1 MKIYERKN
9 KKRGI
14 TLLALVI
21 TIIIMLLLAAIAI
34 QMAFGENGLIV
45 KANQAKLEQEKSE
58 LLEVLKIEYL
68 NLRTKAI
75 EDNQSVPDIETT
87 LSTPKFRESYNIIG
101 DNIVDKK
108 GNIVESKENVIIKL
122 KNEYTNSNEK
132 VVAGVTI
139 KPEDKDK
146 MIIKL
151 IVKDRKANLR
161 FCRYVA
167 ESYGPLKPLTIDFGT
182 GEISDQ
188 INFYYGELREYEIG
202 EYILKMTN
210 TSFFCIEA
218 PDNIELEILQWGI
231 IDRNEDHYGPYTIEL
246 PYVKKIYEPEPDDV
260 PITYSDGIFK
270 EIPKDLFSKKKRC
283 KESSV
288 FWRCSNITEIPEN
301 LYDNCLGLEGMERAF
316 IGCSGLKHI
325 PTKIIN
331 KAISLSN
338 KSKAFQGCINADNY
352 NSLPSYLKE

>member
-1 MKIYERKN
+1 MIN

-14 TLLALVI
+14 TLIALVI
-21 TIIIMLLLAAIAI
+21 TIIIMLLLAAVAI
-34 QMAFGENGLIV
+34 QMSFGENGLIV
-45 KANQAKLEQEKSE
+45 KANQAKLEQEKSG
-58 LLEVLKIEYL
+58 LLELLKIEYL
-68 NLRTKAI
+68 NLKAKAI
-75 EDNQSVPDIETT
+75 KDEQTVPDVEAT
-87 LSTPKFRESYNIIG
+87 LSTPKFLESYNIIG
-101 DNIVDKK
+101 SNIVDKK
-108 GNIVESKENVIIKL
+108 GNVIENKEDVIKKL
-122 KNEYTNSNEK
+122 KNEYNDLGSK
-132 VVAGVTI
+132 VISGVTI

-167 ESYGPLKPLTIDFGT
+167 ESYGPLKPLTIDFG
-182 GEISDQ
+182 I
-188 INFYYGELREYEIG
+188 GELREYEVG

-210 TSFFCIEA
+210 TSFFSIEA

-246 PYVKKIYEPEPDDV
+246 PYVKKIYEPEPDNV
-260 PITYSDGIFK
+260 PITYVNAIFK
-270 EIPKDLFSKKKRC
+270 EIPKDLFSKKKKC
-283 KESSV
+283 KESSI
-288 FWRCSNITEIPEN
+288 FWGCRNITEIPEN
-301 LYDNCLGLEGMERAF
+301 LYDNCLGLESMERAF
-316 IGCSGLKHI
+316 LGCAGLKHI

-338 KSKAFQGCINADNY
+338 NSQAFKECINADNY

>member
-1 MKIYERKN
+1 MINKN
-9 KKRGI
+9 RGI
-14 TLLALVI
+14 TLIALVI
-21 TIIIMLLLAAIAI
+21 TIIIMLLLAAVAI
-34 QMAFGENGLIV
+34 QMSFGENGLIV
-45 KANQAKLEQEKSE
+45 KANQAKLEQEKSG
-58 LLEVLKIEYL
+58 LLELLKIEYL
-68 NLRTKAI
+68 NLKAKAI
-75 EDNQSVPDIETT
+75 KDEQTVPDVEET
-87 LSTPKFRESYNIIG
+87 LSTPKFLESYNIIG
-101 DNIVDKK
+101 SNIVDKK
-108 GNIVESKENVIIKL
+108 GNVIENKEDVIKKL
-122 KNEYTNSNEK
+122 KNEYTNSSEK

-188 INFYYGELREYEIG
+188 INFYYGELREYEVG

-210 TSFFCIEA
+210 TSFFSIEA

-246 PYVKKIYEPEPDDV
+246 PYVKKIYEPEPDNV
-260 PITYSDGIFK
+260 PITYVNAIFK

-283 KESSV
+283 KESSI
-288 FWRCSNITEIPEN
+288 FWGCSNITEIPEN
-301 LYDNCLGLEGMERAF
+301 LYDNCLGLESMERAF
-316 IGCSGLKHI
+316 LGCAGLKHI

-338 KSKAFQGCINADNY
+338 NNQAFKGCINADNY

>member
-1 MKIYERKN
+1 MIN

-14 TLLALVI
+14 TLIALVI
-21 TIIIMLLLAAIAI
+21 TIIIMLLLAAVAI
-34 QMAFGENGLIV
+34 QMSFGENGLIV
-45 KANQAKLEQEKSE
+45 KANQAKLEQEKSG
-58 LLEVLKIEYL
+58 LLELLKIEYL
-68 NLRTKAI
+68 NLKAKAI
-75 EDNQSVPDIETT
+75 KDEQTVPDVEAT
-87 LSTPKFRESYNIIG
+87 LSTPKFLESYNIIG
-101 DNIVDKK
+101 SNIVDKK
-108 GNIVESKENVIIKL
+108 GNVIENKEDVIKKL
-122 KNEYTNSNEK
+122 KNEYNDLGSK
-132 VVAGVTI
+132 VISGVTI

-167 ESYGPLKPLTIDFGT
+167 ESYGPLKPLTIDFGI

-188 INFYYGELREYEIG
+188 INFYYGELREYEVG

-210 TSFFCIEA
+210 TSFFSIEA

-246 PYVKKIYEPEPDDV
+246 PYVKKIYEPEPDNV
-260 PITYSDGIFK
+260 PITYVNAIFK
-270 EIPKDLFSKKKRC
+270 EIPKDLFSKKKKC
-283 KESSV
+283 KESSI
-288 FWRCSNITEIPEN
+288 FWGCRNITEIPEN
-301 LYDNCLGLEGMERAF
+301 LYDNCLGLESMERAF
-316 IGCSGLKHI
+316 LGCAGLKHI

-338 KSKAFQGCINADNY
+338 NSQAFKECINADNY

>member
-1 MKIYERKN
+1 MIN

-14 TLLALVI
+14 TLIALVI
-21 TIIIMLLLAAIAI
+21 TIIIMLLLAAVAI
-34 QMAFGENGLIV
+34 QMSFGENGLIV
-45 KANQAKLEQEKSE
+45 KANQAKLEQEKSG
-58 LLEVLKIEYL
+58 LLELLKIEYL
-68 NLRTKAI
+68 NLKAKAI
-75 EDNQSVPDIETT
+75 KDEQTVPDVEAT
-87 LSTPKFRESYNIIG
+87 LSTPKFLESYNIIG
-101 DNIVDKK
+101 SNIVDKE
-108 GNIVESKENVIIKL
+108 GNVIENKEDVIKKL
-122 KNEYTNSNEK
+122 KNEYNDLGSK
-132 VVAGVTI
+132 VISGVTI

-188 INFYYGELREYEIG
+188 INFYYGELREYEVG

-210 TSFFCIEA
+210 TSFFSIEA

-246 PYVKKIYEPEPDDV
+246 PYVKKIYEPEPDNV
-260 PITYSDGIFK
+260 PITYVNAIFK
-270 EIPKDLFSKKKRC
+270 EIPKDLFSKKKKC
-283 KESSV
+283 KESSI
-288 FWRCSNITEIPEN
+288 FWGCRNITEIPEN
-301 LYDNCLGLEGMERAF
+301 LYDNCLGLESMERAF
-316 IGCSGLKHI
+316 LGCAGLKHI

-338 KSKAFQGCINADNY
+338 NSQAFKECINADNY

>member
-1 MKIYERKN
+1 MINKN
-9 KKRGI
+9 RGI
-14 TLLALVI
+14 TLITLVI
-21 TIIIMLLLAAIAI
+21 TIIIMLLLAAVAI
-34 QMAFGENGLIV
+34 QMTFGENGLIV
-45 KANQAKLEQEKSE
+45 KANQAKLEQGKSG
-58 LLEVLKIEYL
+58 LLELLKIEYL

-75 EDNQSVPDIETT
+75 KDEQTVPDVEAT
-87 LSTPKFRESYNIIG
+87 LSTPKFLESYNIIG

-108 GNIVESKENVIIKL
+108 GNVIENKEDVIKKL
-122 KNEYTNSNEK
+122 KNEYTNSSEK

-210 TSFFCIEA
+210 TSFFSIEA

-260 PITYSDGIFK
+260 PITYVSAIFK

-283 KESSV
+283 KESSI
-288 FWRCSNITEIPEN
+288 FWGCSNITEIPEN
-301 LYDNCLGLEGMERAF
+301 LYDNCLGLESMERAF

-338 KSKAFQGCINADNY
+338 NNQAFKGCINADNY

>member
-1 MKIYERKN
+1 MINKN
-9 KKRGI
+9 RGI
-14 TLLALVI
+14 TLIALVI
-21 TIIIMLLLAAIAI
+21 TIIIMLLLAAVAI
-34 QMAFGENGLIV
+34 QMSFGENGLIV
-45 KANQAKLEQEKSE
+45 KANQAKLEQEKSG
-58 LLEVLKIEYL
+58 LLELLKIEYL
-68 NLRTKAI
+68 NLKAKAI
-75 EDNQSVPDIETT
+75 KDEQTVPDVEET
-87 LSTPKFRESYNIIG
+87 LSTPKFLESYNIIG
-101 DNIVDKK
+101 SNIVDKK
-108 GNIVESKENVIIKL
+108 GNVIENKEDVIKKL
-122 KNEYTNSNEK
+122 KNEYTDSSEK

-167 ESYGPLKPLTIDFGT
+167 ESFGPLKPLTIDFGT

-188 INFYYGELREYEIG
+188 INFYYGELREYEVG

-210 TSFFCIEA
+210 TSFFSIEA

-246 PYVKKIYEPEPDDV
+246 PYVKKIYEPETDDV
-260 PITYSDGIFK
+260 PITYANAIFK

-283 KESSV
+283 KESSI
-288 FWRCSNITEIPEN
+288 FWGCSNITEIPEN
-301 LYDNCLGLEGMERAF
+301 LYDNCLGLESMERAF
-316 IGCSGLKHI
+316 LGCDGLKHI

-338 KSKAFQGCINADNY
+338 NSQAFKGGINADNY

>member
-1 MKIYERKN
+1 MIN

-14 TLLALVI
+14 TLIALVI
-21 TIIIMLLLAAIAI
+21 TIIIMLLLAAVAI
-34 QMAFGENGLIV
+34 QMSFGENGLIV
-45 KANQAKLEQEKSE
+45 KANQAKLEQEKSG
-58 LLEVLKIEYL
+58 LLELLKIEYL
-68 NLRTKAI
+68 NLKAKAI
-75 EDNQSVPDIETT
+75 KDEQTVPDVEAT
-87 LSTPKFRESYNIIG
+87 LSTPKFLESYNIIG
-101 DNIVDKK
+101 SNIVDKK
-108 GNIVESKENVIIKL
+108 GNVIENKEDVIKKL
-122 KNEYTNSNEK
+122 KNEYNDLGSK
-132 VVAGVTI
+132 VISGVTI

-188 INFYYGELREYEIG
+188 INFYYGELREYEVG

-210 TSFFCIEA
+210 TSFFSIEA

-246 PYVKKIYEPEPDDV
+246 PYVKKIYEPEPDNV
-260 PITYSDGIFK
+260 PITYVNAIFK
-270 EIPKDLFSKKKRC
+270 EIPKDLFSKKKKC
-283 KESSV
+283 KESSI
-288 FWRCSNITEIPEN
+288 FWGCRNITEIPEN
-301 LYDNCLGLEGMERAF
+301 LYDNCLGLESMERAF
-316 IGCSGLKHI
+316 LGCAGLKHI

-338 KSKAFQGCINADNY
+338 NSQAFKECINADNY